1 MEDKYLI
8 PISVLVAAALLTG
21 ALIYSKISPSQQQ
34 AKITPDQTVDS
45 TQNTDQNN
53 NQNTTQPT
61 PVLATGIPGVTS
73 FTVKDDKQICKQDG
87 KPVVYLFSTTW
98 CPHCVWVKPIFD
110 KVAKEYISQNK
121 IIAYH
126 WELDTFDNSLTDAVE
141 TSVPK
146 DQEAIYKEFNPS
158 GSIPTFVFG
167 CKYHRVGNGPGREQS
182 NDTAAEEK
190 ELRAIFD
197 YIISQ
202 P

>member
-8 PISVLVAAALLTG
+8 PIAVLVAAILVAG
-21 ALIYSKISPSQQQ
+21 ALVYSKINPSQQQ
-34 AKITPDQTVDS
+34 AKIAPDQNVDN

-53 NQNTTQPT
+53 NQNTQPT

-73 FTVKDDKQICKQDG
+73 FAVKDDKQICKEDG
-87 KPVVYLFSTTW
+87 KPIVYLFSTTV
-98 CPHCVWVKPIFD
+98 CPHCQWVLPIFD
-110 KVAKEYISQNK
+110 KVAKEYISQGK
-121 IIAYH
+121 IMAYH
-126 WELDTFDNSLTDAVE
+126 WEYNTYDNTLTDAVE
-141 TSVPK
+141 TSIPQ
-146 DQEAIYKEFNPS
+146 DQQTIYKEFSP
-158 GSIPTFVFG
+158 GGYVPTFVFG
-167 CKYHRVGNGPGREQS
+167 CKYYRVGNGPGREQS